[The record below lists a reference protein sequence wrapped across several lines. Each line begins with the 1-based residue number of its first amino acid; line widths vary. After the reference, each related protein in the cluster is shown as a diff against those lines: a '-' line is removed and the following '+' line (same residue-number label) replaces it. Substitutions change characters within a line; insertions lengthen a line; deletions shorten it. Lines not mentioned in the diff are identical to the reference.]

1 MRQSD
6 FEAQLPAHLPALR
19 ALARRMVGDDDD
31 AQDVVQN
38 ALLRASRELASFREE
53 AALKTWLFAITSRVA
68 LDHLR
73 TAKRWSNQALIDACD
88 ARGAA
93 SVAAKFGDPSVSFDV
108 QEHLA
113 FCFTCVGRSLEP
125 EQQVALVLR
134 EVLHLSHA
142 EAAEL
147 LGVTESVLRHTLAAA
162 RTSMERQYEGLC
174 ALVNKEGPCYQC
186 RALRE
191 LAPEGRAGRDL
202 PSSPL
207 PFEARLGAV
216 RAAAGD
222 GRLNAY
228 FFATIKAMN
237 ER

>member
-6 FEAQLPAHLPALR
+6 FEAQLPTHLPSLR
-19 ALARRMVGDDDD
+19 ALARRMVGDADD
-31 AQDVVQN
+31 AQDVVQT
-38 ALLRASRELASFREE
+38 ALLRASRELGSFREE
-53 AALKTWLFAITSRVA
+53 AALKTWLFAITTRVA
-68 LDHLR
+68 LDFLR
-73 TAKRWSNQALIDACD
+73 AAKRWSNQALVDACD

-93 SVAAKFGDPSVSFDV
+93 SVAEKFGDPSVSFDV

-113 FCFTCVGRSLEP
+113 FCFTCVGRSLDP

-147 LGVTESVLRHTLAAA
+147 LGVTESVLRHTLSAA
-162 RTSMERQYEGLC
+162 RSSMEKQFEGLC
-174 ALVNKEGPCYQC
+174 ALVNKEGACYQC

-191 LAPEGRAGRDL
+191 LAPEGRAGRPL
-202 PSSPL
+202 PATPL
-207 PFEARLGAV
+207 PFEARLEAV

-228 FFATIKAMN
+228 FFGTIKSMQG
-237 ER
+237 R